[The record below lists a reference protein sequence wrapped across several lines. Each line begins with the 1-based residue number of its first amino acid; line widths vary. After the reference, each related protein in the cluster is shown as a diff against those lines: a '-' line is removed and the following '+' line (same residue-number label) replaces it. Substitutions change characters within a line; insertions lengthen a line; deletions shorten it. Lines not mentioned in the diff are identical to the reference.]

1 MKTYLRTAIAF
12 TALASAIAV
21 AQGPEGRPP
30 RIDIAALLNIDA
42 TKAQQVQS
50 ILDDGRRQAHALREQ
65 NGRPT
70 DEASREKM
78 HAAMESIRQDT
89 DKKLSAILT
98 AEQVAKL
105 KASMPRPP
113 GPGRERGNPQQ

>member
-1 MKTYLRTAIAF
+1 MKTYLRTVFAF
-12 TALASAIAV
+12 TALATTLAL
-21 AQGPEGRPP
+21 AQEPPGRPP
-30 RIDIAALLNIDA
+30 RVDIAALLNIDA
-42 TKAQQVQS
+42 AKAQQVQS
-50 ILDDGRRQAHALREQ
+50 ILDDGRKQAHAYREQ

-70 DEASREKM
+70 DEASREKA

-98 AEQVAKL
+98 PDQVAKL

-113 GPGRERGNPQQ
+113 GPGRERGNPQ